1 MSEKTHDATDKRLRD
16 MREKGQVARSQDVGR
31 MLVLAVVAE
40 TLLGLRAD
48 MFELMQTLLQ
58 FSLTRIGR
66 DFSQVG
72 TEALWYI
79 GRQIFS
85 GALMIVLIAAV
96 VRLVADSLQFGWI
109 FAPKALKLNFDK
121 LDPTKKIQQMFG
133 KAQIWELLG
142 MIIKLGILIGVGL
155 MALQTMIVPITKLVY
170 GTFLDSIWE
179 MLARVL
185 IWQVRFSSMALIAM
199 AGADVLMQKKM
210 HRENSRMDFQELKQ
224 EMREGDGDPE
234 AKMARRHMGQEWLEE
249 EPNSSVRPPT
259 PAQDILGHTDLLVTN
274 PTHIAI
280 ALSYQGG
287 RHPLPVV
294 IYKIKDGVALDFIHM
309 ARAQGIF
316 VQRDPWL
323 ARHLFAHCRVGD
335 AITYKAILPVAEYYR
350 EVMYR
355 RPYRP
360 APLKKPGD

>member
-1 MSEKTHDATDKRLRD
+1 MSEKTHDATDKRLQE
-16 MREKGQVARSQDVGR
+16 MRKQGQVARSQDVGR

-48 MFELMQTLLQ
+48 MFELMQTMLQ

-66 DFSQVG
+66 DFSLVG
-72 TEALWYI
+72 IEALWYVS
-79 GRQIFS
+79 RQIFIN
-85 GALMIVLIAAV
+85 GLLIVLIAAV

-121 LDPTKKIQQMFG
+121 LDPTKKIKQMFG
-133 KAQIWELLG
+133 KSQIWELLG

-170 GTFLDSIWE
+170 GTFLDPIWE

-185 IWQVRFSSMALIAM
+185 IWQVRVSSMALIAM

-210 HRENSRMDFQELKQ
+210 HRENSRMDLQELKQ

-249 EPNSSVRPPT
+249 EPRPRPPAET
-259 PAQDILGHTDLLVTN
+259 QEVLGHTDLLVTN
-274 PTHIAI
+274 PTHI
-280 ALSYQGG
+280 
-287 RHPLPVV
+287 
-294 IYKIKDGVALDFIHM
+294 VALAIQLRIKRYCQWRNITVRYCT
-309 ARAQGIF
+309 AGRIT
-316 VQRDPWL
+316 P
-323 ARHLFAHCRVGD
+323 RHLENRAVKAYHYFSGNFPKQIILIQIDITRRLDFRYVVAHHSG
-335 AITYKAILPVAEYYR
+335 
-350 EVMYR
+350 EV
-355 RPYRP
+355 
-360 APLKKPGD
+360 L

>member
-1 MSEKTHDATDKRLRD
+1 MSEKTHDATDKRLQD
-16 MREKGQVARSQDVGR
+16 MRKQGQVARSQDVGR

-48 MFELMQTLLQ
+48 MFELMQTMLQ
-58 FSLTRIGR
+58 FSLMRIGR
-66 DFSQVG
+66 DFSLVG
-72 TEALWYI
+72 IEALWYVS
-79 GRQIFS
+79 RQIFIN
-85 GALMIVLIAAV
+85 ALVIVLIAAV

-121 LDPTKKIQQMFG
+121 LDPTKKIKQMFG
-133 KAQIWELLG
+133 KSQIWELLG
-142 MIIKLGILIGVGL
+142 MIIKLGVLIGVGL

-170 GTFLDSIWE
+170 GTFLDPIWE

-185 IWQVRFSSMALIAM
+185 IWQVRVSSMALIAM
-199 AGADVLMQKKM
+199 AGADVFMQKKM
-210 HRENSRMDFQELKQ
+210 HRENSRMDLQELKQ

-249 EPNSSVRPPT
+249 EPRPRAHAE
-259 PAQDILGHTDLLVTN
+259 AQEVLGHTDLLVTN

-294 IYKIKDGVALDFIHM
+294 VYKLKDRDALDFIHR
-309 ARAQGIF
+309 AREQGIF

-323 ARHLFAHCRVGD
+323 ARHLFAHCRIGD
-335 AITYKAILPVAEYYR
+335 PITYKAILTVAEYYR
-350 EVMYR
+350 EILYR
-355 RPYRP
+355 RPYHP
-360 APLKKPGD
+360 APLRKPGS